1 MFFFIRVVCLT
12 VIGLCLLVQ
21 DGFAASAEVPVTTS
35 SDPNNL
41 YSAVL
46 GAGGA
51 TTRVRETCDPDF
63 WDVLK
68 DRAWEEGQ
76 REINQNQNLIARPDS
91 VLAMTCFDSFLN
103 HLARYADRNFP
114 GDPDHS
120 EGGAGGIWNEL
131 AIDVLIFD
139 FGQILGGGGGG
150 GDLGYEVA
158 LNASDLAFGSGGD
171 PLLTTGFKM
180 YAVLELLVLDQLV
193 NDVSPL
199 GSLGDVLAMPICTGV
214 RGGDPKLRYLDRN
227 FPDNMIGGRA
237 ITEGATAGMPSWTR
251 VRTLPSGLNDVTES
265 NYNGCAKMNQV
276 WQRAK
281 CYDFATESD
290 LYRAPPPGVE
300 RDGFYSINDYATGVD
315 RRYVNDS
322 TDDGENWSAHRC
334 PAPTDDNEPSL
345 DAALEV
351 CRLAEEHGDG
361 SNIPVPIYLIW
372 SAVPGYSQDSPTW
385 STAHAGANPDP
396 GTAGALD
403 SYTHFLG
410 LRDTTSCSTITPI
423 KTGYIVTTGTGTQYV
438 DAVCPAPGCYFDPPN
453 SIAGTGSC
461 N

>member
-1 MFFFIRVVCLT
+1 MSFFIRVVF
-12 VIGLCLLVQ
+12 VAIFGLCLVGQ
-21 DGFAASAEVPVTTS
+21 DSFAASPEVPITLS
-35 SDPNNL
+35 SDPSNIF
-41 YSAVL
+41 STVL
-46 GAGGA
+46 GVGGA
-51 TTRVRETCDPDF
+51 TTRVRETCDPEF

-76 REINQNQNLIARPDS
+76 REINMNQNLIARPDS

-120 EGGAGGIWNEL
+120 EGGAGGTWNEL
-131 AIDVLIFD
+131 AIDILIFD

-150 GDLGYEVA
+150 GSPGYEIA

-199 GSLGDVLAMPICTGV
+199 GVFGDVTDMPLCSLE

-237 ITEGATAGMPSWTR
+237 ISESATAGMPSWTR
-251 VRTLPSGLNDVTES
+251 IRTLPSGLNDVNES
-265 NYNGCAKMNQV
+265 NYNGCAKMNEV

-290 LYRAPPPGVE
+290 LYRDPPPSGVE
-300 RDGFYSINDYATGVD
+300 RDGFYTLNDYATGVD

-322 TDDGENWSAHRC
+322 TADGDNWSAHRC

-351 CRLAEEHGDG
+351 CRLVEEHGDG
-361 SNIPVPIYLIW
+361 SNLPVPIHTIW
-372 SAVPGYSQDSPTW
+372 SLLFPQDSPTW
-385 STAHAGANPDP
+385 TTAHTGANPVP
-396 GTAGALD
+396 GAAGALD

-410 LRDTTSCSTITPI
+410 LRNPANCGDVTPI
-423 KTGYIVTTGTGTQYV
+423 KTGYIVDAPNNIQYV

-453 SIAGTGSC
+453 SITGTGTC